1 MPRKKKQISTDGY
14 RKVQELAQR
23 GCTERQIAQ
32 ALGLSMSTFQK
43 RKKEDQQLTEALALG
58 REVEESALV
67 GALYEQ
73 CMKGVSIACMFLLKA
88 RHGYREGFKLEHEH
102 NVQVAFQLPA
112 ALGKEQYNQ
121 AIDVT
126 PETTKED
133 GDGVP

>member
-1 MPRKKKQISTDGY
+1 MGRPKKLIPEHGYTVVQALARK
-14 RKVQELAQR
+14 
-23 GCTERQIAQ
+23 GCNERQIARE
-32 ALGLSMSTFQK
+32 LGMSVPTFEA
-43 RKKEDQQLTEALALG
+43 RKKDDPRLVEALALG
-58 REVEESALV
+58 RAEEESALV